1 MLRSGNRKRGL
12 DVEREIIRL
21 LSDELNLI
29 RFPAPNYQ
37 LGSSRALSKATD
49 DEGVDIVF
57 TRNAPSVLR
66 DLNIQIKRNTLI
78 TKGVKIDLEPLLRI
92 GDMSKPVLI
101 NKLYQKQGKANKHVG
116 TFVTINIHDYVE
128 LLKQATG
135 VTAVPEQ
142 LSSQPNITQTKT
154 RTKRR

>member
-1 MLRSGNRKRGL
+1 MKQSGNRKRGL

-21 LSDELNLI
+21 FSDELNLI

-37 LGSSRALSKATD
+37 IGSSRALSKATD

-57 TRNAPSVLR
+57 TRKAPSVLQ

-78 TKGVKIDLEPLLRI
+78 TKGIKIDLEPLLRI

-101 NKLYQKQGKANKHVG
+101 NKLYQRQGKANKHVG

-135 VTAVPEQ
+135 VTAIPTKP
-142 LSSQPNITQTKT
+142 SSESEFTKT
-154 RTKRR
+154 TPRTK